1 MFSNAALH
9 WMKRDPDAV
18 IAGVYAALKPGGR
31 FVAEFGVAGNVAPI
45 REALRAEA
53 AARGREPDALD
64 PWVFP
69 APKTYLKQLE
79 TAGFSIE
86 RDDCFDRPTPLP
98 GDIDDWLTT
107 LARPFV
113 HAFAAGDERRDYIR
127 AVRARLAPVLQ
138 DADGHWTA
146 PYVRLRFVARRPGT
160 PRFATTP

>member
-1 MFSNAALH
+1 MQTACGRLPVGF
-9 WMKRDPDAV
+9 D
-18 IAGVYAALKPGGR
+18 GR
-31 FVAEFGVAGNVAPI
+31 FGVELAWRLLENRRRRRN

-86 RDDCFDRPTPLP
+86 REDCFDRPTPLP